1 MNDRSSFNLVEIL
14 CNLENGFLFSILFLF
29 SQSSFFSGFSL
40 FFFFHFI
47 CIFSIMLEVSHKCLV
62 CTGSLLMFE
71 NEVLKGS
78 LETMCEGGP
87 CLPKVS
93 PQPY

>member
-1 MNDRSSFNLVEIL
+1 MV
-14 CNLENGFLFSILFLF
+14 FLFSMLFLF
-29 SQSSFFSGFSL
+29 SRSSFFSDFSV
-40 FFFFHFI
+40 FFFHFV

-78 LETMCEGGP
+78 LETRCECGP
-87 CLPKVS
+87 CSPKVS
-93 PQPY
+93 PQPYWEEAYF